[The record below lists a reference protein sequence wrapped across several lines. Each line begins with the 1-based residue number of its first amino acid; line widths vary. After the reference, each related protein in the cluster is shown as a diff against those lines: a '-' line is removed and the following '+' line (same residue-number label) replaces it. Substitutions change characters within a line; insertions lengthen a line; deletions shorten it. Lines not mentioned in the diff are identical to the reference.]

1 MQKIIITYG
10 TRPLAQRVAQAI
22 GEQLQVQ
29 FATSEQV
36 PSILQAKYLQIPT
49 AANPTFAHELLKGCL
64 DQQANY
70 LLPLGF
76 REMESLAEA
85 ALLFE
90 EYGIQLLSPTLDE
103 LKALFVLP
111 NPAKEVEIQIIALG
125 KNLLNQQSVAYPGSG
140 LLAFSDEGEEFA
152 LCTV

>member
-49 AANPTFAHELLKGCL
+49 AANPTFAHELLKCCL

-125 KNLLNQQSVAYPGSG
+125 KNLLNQQDVAYPGSG